1 MHFKKKEQKYM
12 GETKMNLRERAL
24 VFAKNAHEG
33 QVRKYT
39 GEPYFNHVESVGKR
53 VAAITDNQEVI
64 AAAILH
70 DTLEDT
76 DVTLNELII
85 GFGQEVAWLVV
96 ELTDQY
102 TSKRYPELNRKARKK
117 LEALRL
123 ADISTQAKL
132 IKREDIEDNTS
143 TIVEFD
149 PGFAKIYLKEKALI
163 LELMDA

>member
-1 MHFKKKEQKYM
+1 
-12 GETKMNLRERAL
+12 MNLRERAL

-33 QVRKYT
+33 QVRRYT

-53 VAAITDNQEVI
+53 VAAITNDEEMV

-76 DVTLNELII
+76 DATMDELIEA
-85 GFGQEVAWLVV
+85 FGRKVAELVI

-102 TSKRYPELNRKARKK
+102 TSEAYPKMNRKLRKD
-117 LEALRL
+117 LEAVRL
-123 ADISTQAKL
+123 GQISEKAKL
-132 IKREDIEDNTS
+132 IKLCDLADNTS
-143 TIVEFD
+143 TIVEHD

-163 LELMDA
+163 LELMGY